1 MNTLRALQT
10 ENPGNPVYAAPEAR
24 VPSLQSTKMDV
35 FSVGVLLIEMCTG
48 QFPSDDG
55 RERLLLTIPDRG
67 FSDLISRC
75 IDHERDNRPS
85 AQELLS
91 ELKQL

>member
-1 MNTLRALQT
+1 MFVYYSTYYYYSFDFITHFLCVIIYDTLSCYQKKKNFL
-10 ENPGNPVYAAPEAR
+10 PMV
-24 VPSLQSTKMDV
+24 V
-35 FSVGVLLIEMCTG
+35 G

-55 RERLLLTIPDRG
+55 SERLLLTIPDRG

-75 IDHERDNRPS
+75 IDCERDNRPT